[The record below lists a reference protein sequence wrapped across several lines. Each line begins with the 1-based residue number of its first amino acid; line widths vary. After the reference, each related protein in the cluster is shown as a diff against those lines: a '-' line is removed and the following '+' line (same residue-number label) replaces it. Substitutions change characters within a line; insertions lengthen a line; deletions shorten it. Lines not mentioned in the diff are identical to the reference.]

1 MSEEIGISPFGL
13 EEWDKERKEAPKE
26 KTPFQISRTLIVN
39 LSDDQIETYL
49 RHKKAGTVY
58 APKEI

>member
-1 MSEEIGISPFGL
+1 MSEEIGCSPFGL
-13 EEWDKERKEAPKE
+13 DEWDRVRSGSLRE

-58 APKEI
+58 APKPI